1 MPKLYAAV
9 LSAFILFTSLS
20 LSGQVTYTAND
31 INPAYTGRFRPG
43 VNLRYLPPW
52 NTFQLGELAAGNP
65 ALGVRGVGARS
76 TRPGLFDNVLDEF
89 GYGLNVDAY
98 DYFRDLGMSELTA
111 IVGFPSDRHRAW
123 SDRHCPETDKWNEL
137 FDGIYEPIWDDGT
150 DGTPYNEDNEYAAYL
165 YQIVSTYT
173 DDVRFWEIWNEPGLY
188 TGNDSQVFWGE
199 PDYPGSWWVNDPDP
213 CDYSLHAP
221 IEHFVR
227 TLRISYEIIKT
238 ISPDDYVAI
247 AGVGSQSFLDAIL
260 RNTDNP
266 DDGSITPEYPNLGGA
281 YIDVLGFHTYP
292 HLDGSTSFS
301 PDNYFERHSD
311 GAADGLINRRLGG
324 YQQVLANYGY
334 DGVTYPKK
342 QHICTEI
349 NVPREIFTGDYFGGE
364 DEVINFIGKAL
375 IGIKTSGVHQMHV
388 YSISDKVDEQDA
400 DFEFDLMG
408 LYKKLAGVSPY
419 NQELNDEGIAYKTV
433 ADLIY
438 PTDYDEAHTVQLN
451 AQPGTRAYAFAKTD
465 GGYVYALWAETQI
478 DLSENASATFSFP
491 AGLNL
496 GQLTKYE
503 WDFSETG
510 NTTQVS
516 PNNIQLDARPVYFVS
531 AGNGTANVAPTPT
544 LATPNSTVNGNFDV
558 SVQWTERVDGLALSD
573 FIVTNGQVLSLRGNG
588 NRHDLTIAPVSAGV
602 VTVRLPAA
610 AAKDL
615 TDLPS
620 LASNTLTVNTTAG
633 GGSTSTPDADLE
645 LSIVGASTTVP
656 RNTET
661 TFLITLTNT
670 GQREGNDIRV
680 EFPLPVNLSYVSS
693 MASQGDYAPWDADWD
708 VGTLEGGESAT
719 LELTLFNLSD
729 DVRTAF
735 TQVIN
740 MRQTDPDSDPGNG
753 VCCVANEDDEAVF
766 TFNGSAPQDQL
777 ADLSLVMGSPQAAVN
792 ADGTFEVLVTVENDG
807 PDPTSGIATNITLPM
822 GLTIVSSDIP
832 SGTSINGSRWNINR
846 LNVDQGYT
854 LGLTFRTNTPESGA
868 VVTAEIVSSSQL
880 DPDSTPDNGDPSE
893 DDRFVL
899 VVPGNQPNPTPDIE
913 LTLIADRTVFSSRED
928 ITFTAQVV
936 NAGNSTAENIEVHFP
951 RPVGMVYSNHTSSRG
966 VYDLYFETWTLPTVA
981 PGETATLQLTLF
993 AMRGDPAITAFAQVS
1008 GSDTGDSDSS
1018 PNNRICC
1025 TPIEDDEAMVRIQPR
1040 LIRTPGIRVNY
1051 ELELDDDTDIP
1062 VNQFKV
1068 HSVTPTGAQSVTVAF
1083 STELDQTNA
1092 TLVDNLGRVV
1102 RTIELAEG
1110 KGSFRE
1116 LIDLSDLAPGIYN
1129 LVVDTKVGKETT
1141 RIIHM

>member
-1 MPKLYAAV
+1 MHLLNEVISSYKSLIFNQLRTQREIWHILLPETRGFIPRNRAGVDSKPIFHLCSAFTLSKHTYMPKLYAAV
-9 LSAFILFTSLS
+9 LSAIFLFMSLS

-76 TRPGLFDNVLDEF
+76 TRPGLFDNVLDEY

-123 SDRHCPETDKWNEL
+123 SDRHCPTTEKWNEL

-165 YQIVSTYT
+165 YQIVTTYT

-188 TGNDSQVFWGE
+188 KGDDSQVFWGE

-266 DDGSITPEYPNLGGA
+266 DDGSITADYPNLGGA

-324 YQQVLANYGY
+324 YQQVLYNYGY
-334 DGVTYPKK
+334 DGITYPKK

-349 NVPREIFTGDYFGGE
+349 NVPREIFSGSYFGGE
-364 DEVINFIGKAL
+364 DEVINFIGKAV

-388 YSISDKVDEQDA
+388 YSISDKVEEQDA

-408 LYKKLAGVSPY
+408 LYKKLEGVSPY
-419 NQELNDEGIAYKTV
+419 NQELNDEGIAYKTI

-438 PTDYDEAHTVQLN
+438 PTEYDEARTMQLN

-465 GGYVYALWAETQI
+465 GGYLYALWAETQI
-478 DLSENASATFSFP
+478 DLSESASATYSFP
-491 AGLNL
+491 AGLNV
-496 GQLTKYE
+496 GQLTQYE
-503 WDFSETG
+503 WDYSETQ

-516 PNNIQLDARPVYFVS
+516 PNNIQLDARPIYFES
-531 AGNGTANVAPTPT
+531 EGNGVVNTPPVPNLT
-544 LATPNSTVNGNFDV
+544 TPSNTVNGNFEV
-558 SVQWTERVDGLALSD
+558 TVQWSERVDGLALSD
-573 FIVTNGQVLSLRGNG
+573 FIVTNGSVLSLRGNAD
-588 NRHDLTIAPVSAGV
+588 RYELTVAPVSAGV
-602 VTVRLPAA
+602 VTVRLPAE

-615 TDLPS
+615 TDVLS
-620 LASNTLTVNTTAG
+620 LASNTLTVNSTAG
-633 GGSTSTPDADLE
+633 GGSSGSPDADLE

-656 RNTET
+656 RNSET
-661 TFLITLTNT
+661 SFLITATNT
-670 GQREGNDIRV
+670 GLREGNDIRI
-680 EFPLPVNLSYVSS
+680 EFPMPQMLSFVSHT
-693 MASQGDYAPWDADWD
+693 ASQGNYSSWDADWD
-708 VGTLEGGESAT
+708 VGTLQAGESAT
-719 LELTLFNLSD
+719 LEVTVFNLSD

-753 VCCVANEDDEAVF
+753 VCCTANEDDEAVF
-766 TFNGSAPQDQL
+766 TFNGSAPPAQF
-777 ADLSLVMGSPQAAVN
+777 ADLSLSMTSPQATVN
-792 ADGTFEVLVTVENDG
+792 TDGTFDVLLTVINEG
-807 PDPTSGIATNITLPM
+807 PDPTSGISTEIELPM
-822 GLTIVSSDIP
+822 GLTIISSDIP
-832 SGTSINGSRWNINR
+832 SGTSINGSKWNINR
-846 LNVDQGYT
+846 LNVGQGYT
-854 LGLTFRTNTPESGA
+854 LELTFRTITPEAGA
-868 VVTAEIVSSSQL
+868 IITAEIANSSQQ
-880 DPDSTPDNGDPSE
+880 DPDSTPNNGVPGE
-893 DDRFVL
+893 DDRDVL
-899 VVPGNQPNPTPDIE
+899 VVPGSQPNPTPDIS
-913 LTLIADRTVFSSRED
+913 LTLNADRTIFRARQD
-928 ITFTAQVV
+928 ITFTAQIV
-936 NAGNSTAENIEVHFP
+936 NSGSATAENVEVHFP
-951 RPVGMVYSNHTSSRG
+951 RPVGYYGFCSSKWIGYWRRG
-966 VYDLYFETWTLPTVA
+966 
-981 PGETATLQLTLF
+981 
-993 AMRGDPAITAFAQVS
+993 
-1008 GSDTGDSDSS
+1008 
-1018 PNNRICC
+1018 
-1025 TPIEDDEAMVRIQPR
+1025 
-1040 LIRTPGIRVNY
+1040 
-1051 ELELDDDTDIP
+1051 
-1062 VNQFKV
+1062 
-1068 HSVTPTGAQSVTVAF
+1068 
-1083 STELDQTNA
+1083 
-1092 TLVDNLGRVV
+1092 
-1102 RTIELAEG
+1102 
-1110 KGSFRE
+1110 
-1116 LIDLSDLAPGIYN
+1116 
-1129 LVVDTKVGKETT
+1129 
-1141 RIIHM
+1141 

>member
-1 MPKLYAAV
+1 MPKLYAVV
-9 LSAFILFTSLS
+9 LSAVILFMSLS

-76 TRPGLFDNVLDEF
+76 TRPGLFDNVLDEY

-123 SDRHCPETDKWNEL
+123 SDRHCPTTEKWNEL
-137 FDGIYEPIWDDGT
+137 FDGIYEPIWDDGS

-165 YQIVSTYT
+165 YQIVTTYT

-188 TGNDSQVFWGE
+188 KGNDSQVFWGE

-247 AGVGSQSFLDAIL
+247 AGVGSQSFLDALL

-266 DDGSITPEYPNLGGA
+266 VDGSITPEFPNLGGA

-301 PDNYFERHSD
+301 PDNYYERHSD

-324 YQQVLANYGY
+324 YQQVLYNYGY
-334 DGVTYPKK
+334 DGITYPKK

-375 IGIKTSGVHQMHV
+375 IGLKTNGVHQMHV
-388 YSISDKVDEQDA
+388 YSISDKVDEWDA

-438 PTDYDEAHTVQLN
+438 PTDYDEAHTMQLN

-478 DLSENASATFSFP
+478 DLSESASATYSFP

-503 WDFSETG
+503 WDYSETQ

-531 AGNGTANVAPTPT
+531 DGNGAPNTAPV
-544 LATPNSTVNGNFDV
+544 
-558 SVQWTERVDGLALSD
+558 
-573 FIVTNGQVLSLRGNG
+573 RGNAD
-588 NRHDLTIAPVSAGV
+588 RYELTVAPVSAGV

-620 LASNTLTVNTTAG
+620 LASNTLNVNATAG
-633 GGSTSTPDADLE
+633 GGSTGSPDADLE
-645 LSIVGASTTVP
+645 LSIVGASATVP
-656 RNTET
+656 RNSET
-661 TFLITLTNT
+661 SFLITATNT
-670 GQREGNDIRV
+670 GQREGNDIRI
-680 EFPLPVNLSYVSS
+680 EFPMPQMLSFVSHT
-693 MASQGDYAPWDADWD
+693 ASQGVYSSWDADWD

-719 LELTLFNLSD
+719 LEVTVFNLSD

-753 VCCVANEDDEAVF
+753 VCCTANEDDEAVF
-766 TFNGSAPQDQL
+766 TFNGSAPPAQL
-777 ADLSLVMGSPQAAVN
+777 ADLTLSMASPQATVN
-792 ADGTFEVLVTVENDG
+792 TDGTFDVLLTVINEG
-807 PDPTSGIATNITLPM
+807 PDPTSNISTEIELPM
-822 GLTIVSSDIP
+822 GLTIISSDIP

-846 LNVDQGYT
+846 LNVGQGYT
-854 LGLTFRTNTPESGA
+854 LELSFRTNTPEAGA
-868 VVTAEIVSSSQL
+868 IVTAEIASSSQQ
-880 DPDSTPDNGDPSE
+880 DPDSTPNNGVPGE
-893 DDRFVL
+893 DDRDVL
-899 VVPGNQPNPTPDIE
+899 VVPGSQPNPTPDIS
-913 LTLIADRTVFSSRED
+913 LSLNADRTIFRARQD
-928 ITFTAQVV
+928 ITFTAQIV
-936 NAGNSTAENIEVHFP
+936 NSGSATAENIEVHFP
-951 RPVGMVYSNHTSSRG
+951 RPVGMVYTNHTASRG
-966 VYDLYFETWTLPTVA
+966 NYDLFFETWTLPTVA
-981 PGETATLQLTLF
+981 PGETATLRLTLF

-1008 GSDTGDSDSS
+1008 GADTGDADSA
-1018 PNNRICC
+1018 PNNRLCC
-1025 TPIEDDEAMVRIQPR
+1025 TPIEDDEAMVRIAPR
-1040 LIRTPGIRVNY
+1040 LISTPGIRSSGSIFLDGG
-1051 ELELDDDTDIP
+1051 ELPPNT
-1062 VNQFKV
+1062 FRV
-1068 HSVTPTGAQSVTVAF
+1068 HSVTPNGAQGVTLSF
-1083 STELDQTNA
+1083 STELEETNA
-1092 TLVDNLGRVV
+1092 TLIDNLGRVV
-1102 RTIELAEG
+1102 RAVNLASG

-1116 LIDLSDLAPGIYN
+1116 ELNMSNLSPGIYN
-1129 LVVDTKVGKETT
+1129 LVVDTEAGKETV